1 MTAAPARLPY
11 RDGRVPRSCQT
22 GLKDP
27 GGLCCV
33 LPSHTKHAPCPQPP
47 APSPRPASQLVAG
60 GREAQ
65 NNPAREGQP
74 VAPQS
79 PASRS

>member
-1 MTAAPARLPY
+1 MTAAPARLPLEGWEGAT
-11 RDGRVPRSCQT
+11 RLPDRMQGPRR
-22 GLKDP
+22 P
-27 GGLCCV
+27 VLCSA
-33 LPSHTKHAPCPQPP
+33 LPHKACPLPP
-47 APSPRPASQLVAG
+47 APSPSPASQLVAG